1 VKIEFEKIKG
11 GNTMGK
17 KKLNKIQRGKVFTE
31 KQLNEL
37 IASSSF
43 KQKRLFQ
50 IEDELPADQMDW
62 PAEWLYAY
70 LEQEAILEFDHEME
84 RSAAEKSAEKWVR
97 DEHKQDK
104 EEGIDLD
111 EIIDWESFLPPDLRK
126 RKRKK
131 KK

>member
-1 VKIEFEKIKG
+1 
-11 GNTMGK
+11 MGK
-17 KKLNKIQRGKVFTE
+17 KKLNKIQMGKVFTD
-31 KQLNEL
+31 KQLNEM
-37 IASSSF
+37 IALSSF

-50 IEDELPADQMDW
+50 IDDELPADPMDW

-70 LEQEAILEFDHEME
+70 LEQEAILEVEWEMD
-84 RSAAEKSAEKWVR
+84 RSAAEKAAEKWVR

-111 EIIDWESFLPPDLRK
+111 EIVDWESFLPPDLRN
-126 RKRKK
+126 RKK